1 MAGTHRIHRK
11 KALRATLTA
20 LAVVPLVL
28 VALAT
33 PSGAQTDTTT
43 TAPTTT
49 IPPDANFTLA
59 GFGRNGSP
67 LTTGAVID
75 GAFAFCKNANGLG
88 SELYFEGSGTNNI
101 QIKHASVSPMV
112 IPLHLGVISITDS
125 LNTNPIQDDFMTLG
139 VVEGTPAPFGTV
151 GPSNATYG
159 GVAFAPS
166 GAGMVSFEHS
176 DAASD
181 CTQPTAMPI
190 LEPMIGG
197 STTTTT
203 AAPATTTTTAA
214 PTTTTTT
221 AAPTT
226 TTTTAAPT
234 TTTTTTTTTLP

>member
-1 MAGTHRIHRK
+1 MAGTHRFHRN

-33 PSGAQTDTTT
+33 PSGAQTETT
-43 TAPTTT
+43 TTT

-159 GVAFAPS
+159 GVAVAPS

-197 STTTTT
+197 STTT
-203 AAPATTTTTAA
+203 AA

-221 AAPTT
+221 AAATT